1 MSEPGLHR
9 LSEIPGCKEA
19 IAKHGKASEK
29 TVVDEI
35 VAMLE
40 RRGFRKPTKGNDDV
54 SGYYV
59 LAGQRS
65 VKQSGSDSGVPD
77 ILVLTA
83 YWCLPLE
90 VKRREVNTEIKASQ
104 WRMWQAMALHIVNSA
119 EQVSELI
126 DRMNAAV

>member
-9 LSEIPGCKEA
+9 LSEIPGCKDA

-29 TVVDEI
+29 TVMAEI

-54 SGYYV
+54 TGYYV
-59 LAGQRS
+59 LAGQRN
-65 VKQSGSDSGVPD
+65 VRASGSDSGVPD

-83 YWCLPLE
+83 YWCLPIE
-90 VKRREVNTEIKASQ
+90 AKRREVNTEIKASQ
-104 WRMWQAMALHIVNSA
+104 WRMWQAGALHIVNA
-119 EQVSELI
+119 ADQVEKLI
-126 DRMNAAV
+126 DERNMGL